1 MENHPIPQD
10 VTGFQFKLIGE
21 MTVKQFAYVAG
32 GVVLAWIVFSLPLL
46 FFIKLIIAL
55 ILLFIG
61 FSLAFVPIE
70 GRPMDVMLSHFT
82 RALFVP
88 SRYVYRKIG
97 ALFIPPAQAPSSPLP
112 PPPSPPSPPPPP
124 TPLPLSATAVASDA
138 NTTPLDRPSV
148 QSPTSSLSD
157 LQEQLENA
165 LSEKQ
170 RLEKALEEI
179 KNNLS
184 DGETLSPADQT
195 PQALPPPVIPHPPP
209 PPPLPKTTVV
219 ELSSNAVASDAI
231 PPPTTVYLGDPNI
244 ITGTIK
250 DAKGNVLPNI
260 LVEVEDKDGNPVRA
274 FRTNPLGQFASATPL
289 LNGVYAVALED
300 PRKIHRFSPFE
311 ITIQGQVL
319 PPFIICAIDERDEL
333 RKTLFGGNT

>member
-97 ALFIPPAQAPSSPLP
+97 ALFIPPAQAPT
-112 PPPSPPSPPPPP
+112 PSPPPPP
-124 TPLPLSATAVASDA
+124 TPVPLSETAVASDA

-184 DGETLSPADQT
+184 DGETLS
-195 PQALPPPVIPHPPP
+195 
-209 PPPLPKTTVV
+209 K
-219 ELSSNAVASDAI
+219 
-231 PPPTTVYLGDPNI
+231 
-244 ITGTIK
+244 
-250 DAKGNVLPNI
+250 
-260 LVEVEDKDGNPVRA
+260 RC
-274 FRTNPLGQFASATPL
+274 F
-289 LNGVYAVALED
+289 
-300 PRKIHRFSPFE
+300 
-311 ITIQGQVL
+311 
-319 PPFIICAIDERDEL
+319 
-333 RKTLFGGNT
+333 